1 MSFEMVVDGLAVIG
15 AGTCLWVGITGLGRL
30 LGWIE
35 RSEIERQAA
44 EAAAARATPAAAP
57 AAPRAPVRTADAGSD
72 LSGDLVAA
80 ISAAV
85 AALGD
90 GMRVVHIS
98 EPATGHAWAAEG
110 RWMHQT
116 SHRTH

>member
-1 MSFEMVVDGLAVIG
+1 MSIEMVVDGLAVIG
-15 AGTCLWVGITGLGRL
+15 AGTCLWVGISGLGRL

-44 EAAAARATPAAAP
+44 EAAAARTKTVSAP
-57 AAPRAPVRTADAGSD
+57 AAPVAAARTAEAEADIP
-72 LSGDLVAA
+72 GDLVAA
-80 ISAAV
+80 ISAAI

-90 GMRVVHIS
+90 GLKVIHIS